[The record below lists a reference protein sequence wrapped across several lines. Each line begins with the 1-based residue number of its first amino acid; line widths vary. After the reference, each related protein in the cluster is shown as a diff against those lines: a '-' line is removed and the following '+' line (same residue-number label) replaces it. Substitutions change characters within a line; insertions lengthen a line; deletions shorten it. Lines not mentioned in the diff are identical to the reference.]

1 MTPKY
6 KVTDR
11 SEIDANRGRKPYLP
25 ECVENKIAKMSL
37 KPQKGEWVFQV
48 RCVFSV
54 HLFYANAFGSR
65 PSKMALP
72 GEDGGIALKNKRH
85 PQLAI
90 RKPGNF
96 ASQDV

>member
-6 KVTDR
+6 KVTER
-11 SEIDANRGRKPYLP
+11 SEIDANRGRKPSLP

-37 KPQKGEWVFQV
+37 KPQKGEWVFQG